1 MSGARVGGGA
11 GPAEGSGRSGAID
24 PEQWTRISAELDV
37 LLELSPGAR
46 TARLGEVG
54 REDPALAGELRRLL
68 ALEDESEKFL
78 AEPVLPPSGLVV
90 AGSEVGPYRL
100 ERLLGEGGMGQVW
113 LAARADGLYQRR
125 VALKLL
131 RPGLADSDLRLR
143 FTREREILGRLAHP
157 HIARLLD
164 AGISNSGLP
173 YLALEWVDGIPITD
187 YCREHGTSLD
197 ERLAMFFQ
205 VCDAVS
211 HAHANLVVHRDL
223 KPSNILVT
231 PAGEVRLLD
240 FGIAKLLDRDPA
252 PDRTRTGSRAF
263 TLHYAAPEQLRGE
276 PVSAM
281 TDVYSLGVVLHEL
294 LTGVRPYRPAR
305 NTDAALEEAILLHEP
320 IRPSVAVSSGAG
332 GRWLGE
338 DEGARRRYARRLSGD
353 LDNIVSKALAK
364 DPADRYASVEALAQ
378 DLHRH
383 VGGRPVH
390 ARPPRL
396 GYRFGKFVTRHRW
409 PLATGSLVSLV
420 VLVALGLVAWQ
431 ARQSS
436 REIVRAQVMQAFMV
450 GVLESLGDRGDAR
463 VGLDE
468 LLDRTVERAERQ
480 LADQPLPRAEV
491 LAVVA
496 RVRLA
501 REEPS
506 EAAAVLA
513 RQQRLLRSM
522 EDVPAGLALQS
533 SLLQGRLL
541 AMRGDGEGC
550 LATMRV
556 HEALAGR
563 EQARLPAQVA
573 GFHAQMGHCH
583 RLAGEL
589 QQARVNYER
598 ALALRRK
605 PGGTVADEVES
616 LVDLAALHTD
626 AGRPGTALMELRAAR
641 KRLHDGGAPDH
652 PVQAY
657 IDRELARVRGG
668 EDARTAAT
676 GGPRD

>member
-1 MSGARVGGGA
+1 MSDTRAGEGA
-11 GPAEGSGRSGAID
+11 GRTDGSGRTAQLD
-24 PEQWTRISAELDV
+24 PRQWARISEELDV
-37 LLELSPGAR
+37 LLELAPGAR
-46 TARLGEVG
+46 TARLDETG
-54 REDPALAGELRRLL
+54 RRDPALAAELRRLL
-68 ALEDESEKFL
+68 ALEDEVGEFL
-78 AEPVLPPSGLVV
+78 AAPVLPPAGLVL

-164 AGISNSGLP
+164 AGIGGNGLP
-173 YLALEWVDGIPITD
+173 FLALERVDGIPITD
-187 YCREHGTSLD
+187 YCRQHGTDLD
-197 ERLAMFFQ
+197 QRLDMFFQ
-205 VCDAVS
+205 VCEAVS
-211 HAHANLVVHRDL
+211 HAHSNLIVHRDL

-240 FGIAKLLDRDPA
+240 FGIAKLLDLAHA

-276 PVSAM
+276 AVSTM
-281 TDVYSLGVVLHEL
+281 TDVYSLGVILHEL
-294 LTGVRPYRPAR
+294 LSGVRPYRPSR

-332 GRWLGE
+332 GGWFGE
-338 DEGARRRYARRLSGD
+338 DDAGRKRYVRRLSGD
-353 LDNIVSKALAK
+353 LDNIVIKALAK
-364 DPADRYASVEALAQ
+364 DPAQRYPSVEALAQ
-378 DLHRH
+378 DLRRH
-383 VGGRPVH
+383 VSGRPVH
-390 ARPPRL
+390 ARSPRL
-396 GYRFGKFVTRHRW
+396 GYRFGKFVMRHRW

-431 ARQSS
+431 AGQSS

-450 GVLESLGDRGDAR
+450 GVLESLGAGGAGP

-501 REEPS
+501 RGEVG
-506 EAAAVLA
+506 EAALVLD
-513 RQQRLLRSM
+513 RQHRLLRTM
-522 EDVPAGLALQS
+522 DDVPAGLALQS

-541 AMRGDGEGC
+541 ALRDDAEGC
-550 LATMRV
+550 IAWMRQHEPLAQ
-556 HEALAGR
+556 R
-563 EQARLPAQVA
+563 EQARLSAQVA
-573 GFHAQMGHCH
+573 GFLAQLGHCH
-583 RLAGEL
+583 RGAGEW
-589 QQARVNYER
+589 QQARVMYER
-598 ALALRRK
+598 ALALRRR
-605 PGGTVADEVES
+605 PGTAVAEEVES

-626 AGRPGTALMELRAAR
+626 AGRHGTALMELRAAR
-641 KRLHDGGAPDH
+641 QRLHEGGAPDH

-657 IDRELARVRGG
+657 IDRELARVR
-668 EDARTAAT
+668 
-676 GGPRD
+676 PRDAAVAGRPLD